1 MHVVNMACQNNAQ
14 GVALAGKQEFD
25 QRVRGLMGMRTEFRG
40 KKVHNMNIEILCMLV
55 IM

>member
-25 QRVRGLMGMRTEFRG
+25 QRVCGLMGIRTEFGVKRST
-40 KKVHNMNIEILCMLV
+40 I
-55 IM
+55 